1 MRKQQLTQ
9 FVSLLVLGVAAAAQT
24 PSQLDRV
31 NVVRGTDDIR
41 VEMRSNG
48 KMTPKLST
56 LDSPARIV
64 VDLPETVMATGQRRI
79 AVGKAGVKGV
89 RIGTDGQTPPTTRIV
104 VDLDQALTY
113 DLTPGPA
120 GKLVLTLHENALAK
134 AAAAEAKTVAI
145 SPVSTGKP
153 MSPFAPRVMDAKSA
167 SKAASVVKPTADATA
182 PNDFVFVEPSYQ
194 AKNETKPE
202 TKTDEAASEPTV
214 RAQEAALLADR
225 SDVSEEL
232 IRLKTHTGQ
241 VDQLL
246 QADGEVGK
254 KLDFLLQEMNR
265 EANTILS
272 KTGGL
277 GEMGL
282 TITELA
288 LAAKSEIDKI
298 REQSLNLE

>member
-1 MRKQQLTQ
+1 MTGFARVRRAVPDGEIELSVKSVNHRALDLHFHLASELDPFEASLRKTIKGRVARGHLQIH
-9 FVSLLVLGVAAAAQT
+9 VSLAQTTEAGVASLNRPLMAAY
-24 PSQLDRV
+24 
-31 NVVRGTDDIR
+31 
-41 VEMRSNG
+41 
-48 KMTPKLST
+48 LS
-56 LDSPARIV
+56 AFQQ
-64 VDLPETVMATGQRRI
+64 ATSEFG
-79 AVGKAGVKGV
+79 
-89 RIGTDGQTPPTTRIV
+89 
-104 VDLDQALTY
+104 L
-113 DLTPGPA
+113 
-120 GKLVLTLHENALAK
+120 
-134 AAAAEAKTVAI
+134 
-145 SPVSTGKP
+145 TGKP
-153 MSPFAPRVMDAKSA
+153 DLNSALRIPGMIRGDANAELKPEVE
-167 SKAASVVKPTADATA
+167 KALVALMEDALEILNKFREREGIAISEEMRERCATICEQVAKMEKIRSRATA
-182 PNDFVFVEPSYQ
+182 TFQKRLKERLQDLLRGASIEPQ
-194 AKNETKPE
+194 
-202 TKTDEAASEPTV
+202 
-214 RAQEAALLADR
+214 RLAQEAALLADR

-277 GEMGL
+277 GELGL